1 MANTPAI
8 TLPFS
13 PRTLTEW
20 ALPVGVV
27 VMLLA
32 LVVPLP
38 GLALDFLITFSMSIG
53 ILTIMVTMYLRE
65 PLEFSAFPTVILVS
79 TLFRLVL
86 NIATT
91 RAILTT
97 GHAGNV
103 INSFGSFVL
112 GGTETRNIVVGLII
126 FSILVFVNF
135 VVITHGAK
143 RIGEVAARFT
153 LDAMPGKQMSID
165 ADLNHGLITD
175 QEARGRRRKLERES
189 DYFGAMDGASNFVQR
204 DAIAGIV
211 ITLINI
217 VGGFVVGIVS
227 MNLTPIESFNLFTR
241 LTVGDGLV
249 NQVPAILMS
258 TATGIMVTNAAGDQ
272 NMSQDMLS
280 QFGQRSDPLKITGSL
295 LLFLGVMGIFT
306 GMPPLPFLLLGGG
319 LVAMALYRERSEKAA
334 QQRAQVKP
342 ATEEAKPDIGRAQD
356 VTQLLHVDAMELEIG
371 YALIPL
377 VDPDQKGDLL
387 DRVTMIRRQTA
398 LEMGLVVPPIRI
410 RDNIQLRPNDYAI
423 KIRGNEV
430 ARGNVMVDRFLAMNP
445 GEVSEEVD
453 GIPTTEPAFGL
464 PALWITEAQKD
475 QAEMAGYT
483 IVDPASVVA
492 THLTEVIKS
501 HGYELL
507 GRQEVKSL
515 LDNLKDKYAAVVDE
529 LVPDVLSVG
538 EVQKVLQNLLRER
551 VPVRNLVTILETLAD
566 YGGMTK
572 DVDVLTEYVRSRLA
586 REICATHQLP
596 DGALAVM
603 TLDPEVEETIQR
615 SIHRGERTSYAVLPP
630 DVTLRLKEGLD
641 AEVSKAANLGYQ
653 PILLASP
660 RVRTYL
666 KKLVD
671 PFFPSLVVLSHS
683 EITPGIKLRSI
694 GTVRLGAGRT
704 PAPAGSEE

>member
-8 TLPFS
+8 SLPFN
-13 PRTLTEW
+13 PRALTEW

-38 GLALDFLITFSMSIG
+38 GLALDFLITFSMTIG
-53 ILTIMVTMYLRE
+53 ILTIMVSMYLRE

-91 RAILTT
+91 RSILTT
-97 GHAGNV
+97 GHAGNI

-112 GGTETRNIVVGLII
+112 GGTEARNIVVGLII

-175 QEARGRRRKLERES
+175 QEARTRRRKLERES

-211 ITLINI
+211 ITLINV

-227 MNLTPIESFNLFTR
+227 MNLSPAESFNLFTR

-249 NQVPAILMS
+249 NQLPAILMS

-272 NMSQDMLS
+272 NMSQDILS
-280 QFGQRSDPLKITGSL
+280 QFGQRSDPLKITGGL
-295 LLFLGVMGIFT
+295 LLALGVMGVFT
-306 GMPPLPFLLLGGG
+306 GMPPLPLVLLGGG
-319 LVAMALYRERSEKAA
+319 LVALALYRERSEKAA

-342 ATEEAKPDIGRAQD
+342 AAEEAKPDIGRAQD

-430 ARGNVMVDRFLAMNP
+430 AKGNVMVDRFLAMNP

-464 PALWITEAQKD
+464 PALWIAETQKD

-641 AEVSKAANLGYQ
+641 AEVGKAATLGYQ

-694 GTVRLGAGRT
+694 GTVRLGAGRA
-704 PAPAGSEE
+704 PAPAGGED